1 MSEWRRFHMDETITA
16 MAIPEN
22 KRFLVH
28 VREPPGE
35 HRNPIEFYRWNL
47 QDAKEAADR
56 LVQAYYPHD
65 CDEQRCGE
73 WRKLEH

>member
-16 MAIPEN
+16 MAIPETR
-22 KRFLVH
+22 RFLVH

-65 CDEQRCGE
+65 CVEHRCGR
-73 WRKLEH
+73 WRKSHD